1 MLFFF
6 FLHSLSDGKRFTR
19 EYSTIF
25 KVCNSPLTM
34 SVSLLPMQAIFQRY
48 PRPEKECQSF
58 SLISHDRSLD
68 IICKDKD
75 EAEVWFAGLK
85 TLITRSHQR
94 KWRTESRSDM
104 LSSGTTSPR
113 TYTRRSSPL
122 SSPFSSNDSV
132 HKVFPTTH
140 PAHPTMPL
148 YCVFVTYT
156 ELPNLFLF
164 CMFHLFSFPFFGFGL
179 LL

>member
-1 MLFFF
+1 MILFCHCLQKRSYIWQLQIDLSHHVVFF

-68 IICKDKD
+68 IVSYILFILYVLFIFLVRFPFLMHTK
-75 EAEVWFAGLK
+75 
-85 TLITRSHQR
+85 
-94 KWRTESRSDM
+94 
-104 LSSGTTSPR
+104 
-113 TYTRRSSPL
+113 PL
-122 SSPFSSNDSV
+122 SSVANW
-132 HKVFPTTH
+132 
-140 PAHPTMPL
+140 
-148 YCVFVTYT
+148 
-156 ELPNLFLF
+156 F
-164 CMFHLFSFPFFGFGL
+164 CLVMWFYHDIRYARIKMKPKCGL
-179 LL
+179 LG